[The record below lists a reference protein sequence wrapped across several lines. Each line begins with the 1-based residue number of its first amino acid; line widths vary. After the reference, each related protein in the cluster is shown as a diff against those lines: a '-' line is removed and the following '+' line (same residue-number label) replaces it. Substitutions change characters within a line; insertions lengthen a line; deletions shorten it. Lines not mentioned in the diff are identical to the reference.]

1 MKTRISEVGG
11 RRRGFTLVEMLVV
24 ISVIAILAGMLFPI
38 TAAVNRA
45 KTKAKARAELAQVE
59 NAIGLYKTTLGHY
72 PPDSGLPALNQL
84 YYELVGT
91 SMQSA
96 GTSQTFTMLDGS
108 HSIAEAELKPILNNR
123 VSGFVNSSRQTG
135 DDESKKAK
143 SFLPALKADQYAEL
157 KVNNNG
163 PIRLLNC
170 TVKWPAERTPI
181 LPGASGVNPWRYV
194 SSNPTNNPGS
204 YDLWVD
210 VVIGG
215 KVFRFSNWS
224 KEPVQVVD

>member
-1 MKTRISEVGG
+1 MKTRISEVSG
-11 RRRGFTLVEMLVV
+11 RRQGFTLVEMLVV

-45 KTKAKARAELAQVE
+45 KTKAKVRAEREQVE
-59 NAIGLYKTTLGHY
+59 NAIGLYKTALGHY

-91 SMQSA
+91 SMEVA
-96 GTSQTFTMLDGS
+96 GGNQIFTTLDKS
-108 HSIAEAELKPILNNR
+108 HSINSTVLKPILNDR
-123 VSGFVNSSRQTG
+123 VSGFVNSTRQLG

-143 SFLPALKADQYAEL
+143 SFLPALKADQYAEV
-157 KVNNNG
+157 KINNQG

-170 TVKWPAERTPI
+170 TVKWPTGRPDI
-181 LPGASGVNPWRYV
+181 IPSYPGVNPWRYV

-224 KEPVQVVD
+224 KEPVQVAD

>member
-38 TAAVNRA
+38 TAAVNRT
-45 KTKAKARAELAQVE
+45 KTKAKTRAELAQVE
-59 NAIGLYKTTLGHY
+59 NAIALYKTTLGHY
-72 PPDSGLPALNQL
+72 PPDSGLPVLNQL

-91 SMQSA
+91 SLDGPVANQV
-96 GTSQTFTMLDGS
+96 FTTLDGS
-108 HSIAEAELKPILNNR
+108 HSIESTVLKPILNNR
-123 VSGFVNSSRQTG
+123 VSGFVNSTRQLG
-135 DDESKKAK
+135 DDEAKKAK
-143 SFLPALKADQYAEL
+143 SFLPALKAEQYAEV
-157 KVNNNG
+157 KVNNQG

-170 TVKWPAERTPI
+170 TVKWPAGRPEIIPNY
-181 LPGASGVNPWRYV
+181 PGVNPWRYV
-194 SSNPTNNPGS
+194 STNPTNNPGS